1 MKKRKIQTPK
11 DLHISYMCEYIDD
24 YHDICKHAND
34 LIHTG
39 YKSKSLTKLSDI
51 NKNKDIKNFDK
62 NYSEFINEFDLS
74 KITYENAGLI
84 FLEILSKEFM
94 DDKLP
99 LDEYMENFYYLY
111 YISNSG
117 LQSKDFETNKFIK
130 LINEVYK
137 DYNIATIRKNDLS
150 SKEYTEAVNTAENKL
165 NDILKNFFNI

>member
-24 YHDICKHAND
+24 YHDICKYAKD
-34 LIHTG
+34 LIQSG

-62 NYSEFINEFDLS
+62 NYSEFINEFSLS
-74 KITYENAGLI
+74 EITYENSGLI
-84 FLEILSKEFM
+84 LLEILSKEFM
-94 DDKLP
+94 EKSLS

-117 LQSKDFETNKFIK
+117 LQSKDFEINKIIRM
-130 LINEVYK
+130 INEVYK

-150 SKEYTEAVNTAENKL
+150 SREYNEAVNTAENRL
-165 NDILKNFFNI
+165 NEILKNHF